1 LVLPF
6 SQFGITTFWLE
17 KQAARRGVGRAPTSL
32 TPTTEVT
39 MARADSHNSIFLSV
53 DPSRRR
59 FLTVTAAASAVSVTA
74 LAAAAMPVHQSCEA
88 GMNGALERIE
98 FIVRTLRESFVR
110 EGWKLNEP
118 DAARVIRYFRWAAE
132 GRPEPDPD
140 PEAQFAWKWINA
152 HGQSIDWI
160 VSGDP
165 RKMICAGAALR
176 EAA

>member
-1 LVLPF
+1 M
-6 SQFGITTFWLE
+6 S
-17 KQAARRGVGRAPTSL
+17 K
-32 TPTTEVT
+32 
-39 MARADSHNSIFLSV
+39 ADSKYSKIDS
-53 DPSRRR
+53 SRRR

-88 GMNGALERIE
+88 GMNQALERIE

-132 GRPEPDPD
+132 GRPEPDP
-140 PEAQFAWKWINA
+140 EAQFAWKWINA
-152 HGQSIDWI
+152 HGQSLDWI

-165 RKMICAGAALR
+165 RSMICAGVAA
-176 EAA
+176 A